1 MSRGFVRM
9 GGLFTWDPPDGGMGT
24 DTFGYGSLALAVVLV
39 VIAAVQFR
47 HEIPRLA
54 ALGVATGVVLA
65 GIGGLTLAGKGYGF
79 DADRDRPLLGLVTVF
94 GTVAG
99 FGLVVTS
106 IMLLIG

>member
-1 MSRGFVRM
+1 
-9 GGLFTWDPPDGGMGT
+9 MGT
-24 DTFGYGSLALAVVLV
+24 DTFGYGSLALALV
-39 VIAAVQFR
+39 VVAIAAGQLR

-54 ALGVATGVVLA
+54 PVGVGIAVVLA
-65 GIGGLTLAGKGYGF
+65 GSAVATLAGRGYGF

-106 IMLLIG
+106 AMLLLG